1 MKLLTPLIALLCLVP
16 AAHAATAWEG
26 LVTLD
31 VTGPGMPSQ
40 LINYSI
46 RNGIVRVDLLG
57 GDNGSRLVDPVKKE
71 IIIIAPGGQTYT
83 RQPFAPAPA
92 IDPGVQ
98 VEKLAL
104 TDPIQGHPTS
114 HYTVKAGGMRAE
126 VWLADDMPAEFW
138 RLTDGA
144 PWAMALVG
152 KNGLLLRAII
162 RDANGREIMRMN
174 PQTVR
179 PMRQMA
185 ADFVPPPGAKEVAVT
200 AQAPVAS
207 MPVPP
212 AKVEDPSASAPRP
225 PAPSN
230 GRRR

>member
-1 MKLLTPLIALLCLVP
+1 MKLITPLIALLGLVP
-16 AAHAATAWEG
+16 AAQAATAWEG
-26 LVTLD
+26 LVTIN
-31 VTGPGMPSQ
+31 VTGPGMLSQ
-40 LINYSI
+40 FVNYSTH
-46 RNGIVRVDLLG
+46 NGIVRVDLLG
-57 GDNGSRLVDPVKKE
+57 GDNGSRLVDSVKKE
-71 IIIIAPGGQTYT
+71 VIIIAPEGKTYA
-83 RQPFAPAPA
+83 RLPFAPAPA
-92 IDPGVQ
+92 IDPTAQ

-144 PWAMALVG
+144 PWGMALVG

-174 PQTVR
+174 PETVR

-185 ADFVPPPGAKEVAVT
+185 ADFAPPPGAKEVAIT
-200 AQAPVAS
+200 AQAPVFS

-212 AKVEDPSASAPRP
+212 AKIEDQVPAPRP